1 MLLNKTKLTLILMG
15 SSIIESH
22 QMITELDQ
30 LLKLTLMGSSI
41 TESHQ
46 MITEQM
52 IYDKD
57 YLNK

>member
-1 MLLNKTKLTLILMG
+1 MLMG
-15 SSIIESH
+15 SSITESH
-22 QMITELDQ
+22 QMNTELDQ

-41 TESHQ
+41 NESQQ

-52 IYDKD
+52 IYDKH

>member
-1 MLLNKTKLTLILMG
+1 MLMG
-15 SSIIESH
+15 SSITESH